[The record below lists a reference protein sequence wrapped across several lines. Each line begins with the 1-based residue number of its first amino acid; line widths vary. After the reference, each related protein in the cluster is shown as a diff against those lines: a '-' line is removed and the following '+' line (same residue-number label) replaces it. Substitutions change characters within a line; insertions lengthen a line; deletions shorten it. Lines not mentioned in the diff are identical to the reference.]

1 MFDKFTDISDTAFWI
16 AGYRAQE
23 TERADA
29 VFNDFLAQKLAGERG
44 RQMVAVTPGTIQM
57 AFAMVVRTAS
67 IDRLVMMSVEKG
79 IDTVINLGAGLDTRP
94 YRLQLP
100 ANLNWIE
107 VDFPNII
114 NYKNTVLAEDK
125 PVCNLERIAADL
137 SDTDARQKLFAELG
151 SRTQKALVITEG
163 VIAYLTNA
171 DAARLSKD
179 IYAVPSF
186 KYWVQDYSQ
195 GLFRKHGHSLN
206 KTGMLNNTPFRFGVK
221 DPIAFFG
228 EVGWKVSA
236 DLHILDEADRI
247 GRPLPLKMPWSL
259 LMRIFPRWMR
269 KQGNKTHGCVM
280 FGKEA
285 ANVETR
291 YFASLNQAIV

>member
-23 TERADA
+23 TGRADA

-44 RQMVAVTPGTIQM
+44 RQMVAVTPGTKQM

-67 IDRLVMMSVEKG
+67 IDRLVLMGVEKG

-94 YRLQLP
+94 YRLPLP

-114 NYKNTVLAEDK
+114 DYKNTVLAEDK
-125 PVCNLERIAADL
+125 PVCHLERIAADL
-137 SDTDARQKLFAELG
+137 SGIDARQKLFAELG
-151 SRTQKALVITEG
+151 SRAQQALVITEG
-163 VIAYLTNA
+163 VTAYLTNA
-171 DAARLSKD
+171 DAAQLSKD
-179 IYAVPSF
+179 IYAVPGF
-186 KYWVQDYSQ
+186 KYWVENYSA
-195 GLFRKHGHSLN
+195 GFFRRHGRLLN
-206 KTGMLNNTPFRFGVK
+206 KTGMLNNTPFKFSAY

-228 EVGWKVSA
+228 KIGWKVSA

-247 GRPLPLKMPWSL
+247 GRPLPLKMPLSL
-259 LMRIFPRWMR
+259 LMRIFPKWMR

-280 FGKEA
+280 FGK
-285 ANVETR
+285 
-291 YFASLNQAIV
+291 